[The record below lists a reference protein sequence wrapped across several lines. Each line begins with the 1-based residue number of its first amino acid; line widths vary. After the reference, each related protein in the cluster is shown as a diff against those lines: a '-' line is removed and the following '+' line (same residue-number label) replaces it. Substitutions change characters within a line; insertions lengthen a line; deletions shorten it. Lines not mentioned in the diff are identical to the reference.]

1 MFSEHYAISECKNQF
16 PHILLQTVLPYFSEG
31 GFPMK
36 KKTKTLLI
44 CLAIPLAVGAVSGW
58 LTRNSMDTFKLLDK
72 PSLAPSGW
80 VFPVAWTILYVLMG
94 IASYLVCTAKQSEC
108 RRDGLIVYA
117 AQLAVNFF
125 WPMFFFLGQWYF
137 FSFVWL
143 VLLWFLVLVTIR
155 FFYAVN
161 KNAGYLPIPYLAW
174 VTFAGYLNFF
184 ISIMN
189 P

>member
-16 PHILLQTVLPYFSEG
+16 SHILSETVLPYFSEG

-72 PSLAPSGW
+72 PPLAPPGW

-94 IASYLVCTAKQSEC
+94 IASYLVYTAKRSES
-108 RRDGLIVYA
+108 RQQGLTIYA

-125 WPMFFFLGQWYF
+125 WPLFFFLGQWYF
-137 FSFVWL
+137 FAREFDS
-143 VLLWFLVLVTIR
+143 
-155 FFYAVN
+155 
-161 KNAGYLPIPYLAW
+161 
-174 VTFAGYLNFF
+174 
-184 ISIMN
+184 
-189 P
+189 

>member
-1 MFSEHYAISECKNQF
+1 MPFLNAKINF
-16 PHILLQTVLPYFSEG
+16 RIYFQRQYCHNFQQEVSR
-31 GFPMK
+31 MK

-44 CLAIPLAVGAVSGW
+44 CLAIPISVGAVSGW

-72 PSLAPSGW
+72 PPLAPPGW

-161 KNAGYLPIPYLAW
+161 KNAGYLLIPYLAW